1 MLTNKEIEVLCYC
14 RGCLNRKCGLDLER
28 SDIQYYYDVL
38 NICKCCQQE
47 KHVVFSIKPLSRWKL
62 LKGHSPRYSRKKIVW
77 SLNQEGD
84 NKAKCTFDEQMCSK
98 YD

>member
-38 NICKCCQQE
+38 NTTC
-47 KHVVFSIKPLSRWKL
+47 FSCWQHLQIFST
-62 LKGHSPRYSRKKIVW
+62 S
-77 SLNQEGD
+77 
-84 NKAKCTFDEQMCSK
+84 
-98 YD
+98 